1 MFLYLLILSVLNISL
16 ALPNGNIPQNVI
28 TVPPNCPE
36 GQELINGQC
45 RDIWKSGLT
54 TPLPRSLI
62 YGKNVTPMN
71 MVTVPTNCP
80 PGQQLINGQC
90 RDVWKGALAKN
101 VTPMN
106 MVTVP
111 TNCPPGQQLINGQCR
126 DVWKGA
132 LAESRLFEMLLKSP
146 LARSATHN
154 NQISKREEHENGN
167 ENILESNDTLR
178 NIISVPTQCPEGYRP
193 DALGICRRIF

>member
-16 ALPNGNIPQNVI
+16 ALPNGIIPQNVI
-28 TVPPNCPE
+28 TVPPNCPP
-36 GQELINGQC
+36 GQEFINGQC

-54 TPLPRSLI
+54 TPLPPSLK
-62 YGKNVTPMN
+62 Y
-71 MVTVPTNCP
+71 
-80 PGQQLINGQC
+80 
-90 RDVWKGALAKN
+90 DKN

-132 LAESRLFEMLLKSP
+132 LAESMLFEMLLKNP
-146 LARSATHN
+146 LARSATRN
-154 NQISKREEHENGN
+154 NQLSKREEDKNGN
-167 ENILESNDTLR
+167 ENILESNDSLR